1 MLRDII
7 TTIKLGKPFKYQD
20 EFITLII
27 NPDPQKEEI
36 SEFLKY
42 CENISDD
49 LFIEICESFENGEL
63 NQLQKQLDT
72 ENYKD
77 TIITFK
83 NRAKTIAKDHL
94 LKIVN
99 DADKKIKDQ
108 EKIIANA
115 KALIKDIQKTL
126 DQANIKYNV

>member
-20 EFITLII
+20 ELITLII
-27 NPDPQKEEI
+27 NPDPQKKEVE
-36 SEFLKY
+36 EFLKF
-42 CENISDD
+42 CENIPDD
-49 LFIEICESFENGEL
+49 LFIEICESFKDGEL

-83 NRAKTIAKDHL
+83 NRAKELAERHLTKITNSLYAEKSRLENIIFDAKYRIDNICKEL
-94 LKIVN
+94 
-99 DADKKIKDQ
+99 
-108 EKIIANA
+108 E
-115 KALIKDIQKTL
+115 
-126 DQANIKYNV
+126 QANNKYNV

>member
-27 NPDPQKEEI
+27 NPDPQKKEI
-36 SEFLKY
+36 SEFLKF
-42 CENISDD
+42 CENIPDD
-49 LFIEICESFENGEL
+49 LFIEICESFEDGEL

-83 NRAKTIAKDHL
+83 SRAKELAERHLTEITNSLYAEKSRLENIIFDAKYRIDNICKEL
-94 LKIVN
+94 
-99 DADKKIKDQ
+99 
-108 EKIIANA
+108 E
-115 KALIKDIQKTL
+115 
-126 DQANIKYNV
+126 QANNKYNV

>member
-20 EFITLII
+20 EFMTLII
-27 NPDPQKEEI
+27 NPDPQETEI

-49 LFIEICESFENGEL
+49 LFIEICESFEDGEL

-77 TIITFK
+77 TINTFK
-83 NRAKTIAKDHL
+83 SRAKELAERHLTEITNSLYAEKSKLENIIFDAKYRIDNICKELEH
-94 LKIVN
+94 
-99 DADKKIKDQ
+99 
-108 EKIIANA
+108 AN
-115 KALIKDIQKTL
+115 
-126 DQANIKYNV
+126 NKYNV

>member
-20 EFITLII
+20 EFMTLII
-27 NPDPQKEEI
+27 NPDPQKKEI

-49 LFIEICESFENGEL
+49 LFIEICESFEDGEL

-83 NRAKTIAKDHL
+83 NRAKELAEAHL
-94 LKIVN
+94 LEITSSLHAEKSRLENLIF
-99 DADKKIKDQ
+99 DAKYRIEAISK
-108 EKIIANA
+108 ELEHAN
-115 KALIKDIQKTL
+115 
-126 DQANIKYNV
+126 NKYNV

>member
-27 NPDPQKEEI
+27 NPDPQKKEI

-42 CENISDD
+42 CENIPDD
-49 LFIEICESFENGEL
+49 LFIEICESFEDGEL

-83 NRAKTIAKDHL
+83 SRAKELAERHLTEITNSLYAEKSRLENIIFDAKYRIDNICKEL
-94 LKIVN
+94 
-99 DADKKIKDQ
+99 
-108 EKIIANA
+108 E
-115 KALIKDIQKTL
+115 
-126 DQANIKYNV
+126 QANNKYNV

>member
-7 TTIKLGKPFKYQD
+7 TTIKSGKPFKYQD

-27 NPDPQKEEI
+27 NPDPQKKEI

-42 CENISDD
+42 CENIPDD
-49 LFIEICESFENGEL
+49 LFIEVCESFEDGEL

-83 NRAKTIAKDHL
+83 SRAKELAERHLTKITNSLYAEKSRLENIIFDAKYRIDNICKEL
-94 LKIVN
+94 
-99 DADKKIKDQ
+99 
-108 EKIIANA
+108 E
-115 KALIKDIQKTL
+115 
-126 DQANIKYNV
+126 QANNKYNV

>member
-49 LFIEICESFENGEL
+49 LFIEICESFDDGEL

-83 NRAKTIAKDHL
+83 NKAKELAEEHLSEITNSLHAEKSRLENIIFDAQHRIETISKEL
-94 LKIVN
+94 
-99 DADKKIKDQ
+99 
-108 EKIIANA
+108 E
-115 KALIKDIQKTL
+115 
-126 DQANIKYNV
+126 QANNKYNV